1 MNRLPG
7 LNSLSKAAS
16 ITMQTASFSFLEPV
30 ALPDVFG
37 HEQDI
42 ESFVRR
48 IVAGKQPID
57 RRIDRRKD
65 VRYAFPYPLKLLPV
79 DAALRAEYR
88 GAISAIGKHL
98 TLHGIDFYCTH
109 PIAAKEVI
117 CEFDA
122 GPSRLSIVLEL
133 NWCRHN
139 AQGWF
144 ENGGKFLR
152 IWKAPAELAS

>member
-1 MNRLPG
+1 ME
-7 LNSLSKAAS
+7 
-16 ITMQTASFSFLEPV
+16 TATFSFLDPLVLPE
-30 ALPDVFG
+30 ALG

-42 ESFVRR
+42 ETLIRR
-48 IVAGKQPID
+48 AIAGKQPID
-57 RRIDRRKD
+57 RRVDRRKD
-65 VRYAFPYPLKLLPV
+65 VRYAFPYPIKLLPV

-117 CEFDA
+117 CQFEA
-122 GPSRLSIVLEL
+122 ATTAMSVVLEL

-139 AQGWF
+139 SQGWF

-152 IWKAPAELAS
+152 IWKAPARLSE